1 MTGGALAPYPGPP
14 DTTTL
19 YMQQTAN
26 IAASPAAYQTLYP
39 GVDNRYPVFWRHG
52 PNLHQSLAFRY
63 IFIFLPFT

>member
-52 PNLHQSLAFRY
+52 PNLH
-63 IFIFLPFT
+63 

>member
-1 MTGGALAPYPGPP
+1 MTGGALAPYPGAP

-63 IFIFLPFT
+63 IFLPFT